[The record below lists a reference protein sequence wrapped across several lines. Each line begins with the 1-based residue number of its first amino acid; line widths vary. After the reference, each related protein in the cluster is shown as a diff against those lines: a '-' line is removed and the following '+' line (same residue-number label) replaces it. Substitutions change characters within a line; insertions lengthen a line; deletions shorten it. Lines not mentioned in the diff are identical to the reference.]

1 MSGDAPAGLGADGV
15 DQRERRRPGPAHR
28 PGVRP
33 HGARPLG
40 DLRRGAGRQF
50 RPWRAHR
57 GRHVFGVPAVSD
69 AGPGP
74 AAGIDSDRG
83 GVLRPRLSAAIAAD
97 QSVHRPPRARAI
109 HPPGRAGHPHR
120 QRALDDLRPRRAS
133 GQPRLWVRQ
142 LSGRPAHP
150 RQGPGVCRG
159 RGARLR
165 VRMVRVLPLHQD
177 RDRDPG
183 LRRQSHRRGRGGLE
197 RQAALRADVRHRA
210 RLRRG
215 GRRLDGDHR
224 RCGAGPRL
232 GLHPARLHH
241 RHHRRARVDG
251 RRAPGRRAHRGL
263 RGAGGVLRRA
273 LDEKHVLVRPVD
285 RGAGA
290 APAGPARTPRVSA
303 LWADTPPR
311 GRVLA
316 VLLLAAF
323 LAAPLIADRYL
334 ISVLILVLYFAYVGQ
349 AWNLLMGFAGQLSL
363 GHALYL
369 GIGAYVA
376 AALWIHFGVGPWLG
390 VFAAI
395 PIAALGGA
403 FIGFDHWDFTGA
415 SAGFFLPIGG
425 EAAAQWWNLGGGPLL
440 FYYVAL
446 ALATG
451 ATGLIAG
458 LRRSALG
465 YRWLAVREDAEA
477 ARALGINIFRARMAA
492 MLISSSM
499 TAVAGVFYAFY
510 YRNMFPAQVFDIG
523 RSIELILAPI
533 IGGLGTVFGPIVGA
547 LILTPL
553 GEALIAATQ
562 RLGLDAPGTKAV
574 FYGLALMVII
584 WLRPNGVWPW
594 LADVLGIRSK
604 GP

>member
-1 MSGDAPAGLGADGV
+1 MGGDAPAGLGADGV

-40 DLRRGAGRQF
+40 DLRRGARRQF

-109 HPPGRAGHPHR
+109 HPPGRARHPHR
-120 QRALDDLRPRRAS
+120 ERIADDLRPRRAS

-150 RQGPGVCRG
+150 RQGPGVRRG

-165 VRMVRVLPLHQD
+165 
-177 RDRDPG
+177 
-183 LRRQSHRRGRGGLE
+183 
-197 RQAALRADVRHRA
+197 HRA
-210 RLRRG
+210 RLRRC
-215 GRRLDGDHR
+215 RRRADGDHR

-232 GLHPARLHH
+232 GLYAARLHH

-263 RGAGGVLRRA
+263 RGAGGVLRHA

-303 LWADTPPR
+303 LWADTPLR

-316 VLLLAAF
+316 AVLLAAF

-395 PIAALGGA
+395 PVAALGGA
-403 FIGFDHWDFTGA
+403 FIGWLGWRFSIEGVYFALLTIAFAEFTRIGFDHWDFTGA

-425 EAAAQWWNLGGGPLL
+425 EAAA
-440 FYYVAL
+440 
-446 ALATG
+446 
-451 ATGLIAG
+451 
-458 LRRSALG
+458 
-465 YRWLAVREDAEA
+465 
-477 ARALGINIFRARMAA
+477 
-492 MLISSSM
+492 
-499 TAVAGVFYAFY
+499 
-510 YRNMFPAQVFDIG
+510 
-523 RSIELILAPI
+523 
-533 IGGLGTVFGPIVGA
+533 
-547 LILTPL
+547 
-553 GEALIAATQ
+553 
-562 RLGLDAPGTKAV
+562 
-574 FYGLALMVII
+574 
-584 WLRPNGVWPW
+584 
-594 LADVLGIRSK
+594 
-604 GP
+604 

>member
-15 DQRERRRPGPAHR
+15 DQRQRRRPGPAHR

-40 DLRRGAGRQF
+40 DLRRGARRQF

-57 GRHVFGVPAVSD
+57 GRHVFRFPAVRD

-74 AAGIDSDRG
+74 AAGIESDRG

-97 QSVHRPPRARAI
+97 QSVHRPSRARAI
-109 HPPGRAGHPHR
+109 HPPGRARHPHR
-120 QRALDDLRPRRAS
+120 ERALDDLRPRRAS

-159 RGARLR
+159 RGARVR
-165 VRMVRVLPLHQD
+165 VRIVRVLPLHQD

-183 LRRQSHRRGRGGLE
+183 LRRQSHRR
-197 RQAALRADVRHRA
+197 
-210 RLRRG
+210 
-215 GRRLDGDHR
+215 
-224 RCGAGPRL
+224 AGI
-232 GLHPARLHH
+232 
-241 RHHRRARVDG
+241 DG

-290 APAGPARTPRVSA
+290 APARPARTPRVSA
-303 LWADTPPR
+303 LWADTPLR

-316 VLLLAAF
+316 AGLLAAF

-376 AALWIHFGVGPWLG
+376 AALWIHFGIGPWLG

-403 FIGFDHWDFTGA
+403 FIGWLGWRFSIEGVYFALLTIAFAEFTRIGFDHWDFTGA

-451 ATGLIAG
+451 ATGLVAG

-510 YRNMFPAQVFDIG
+510 YRNLFPAQVFDIG

-594 LADVLGIRSK
+594 LAGVLGIRSK